1 MNERYNQPT
10 AHRLEPV
17 KGWDSMA
24 HLDFVAPISSN
35 VDISGG
41 ALAGTVMH
49 LNTNGELE
57 TGLEPQSVAMFLF
70 FKQYDEDTMNAP
82 TTSDGIKIT
91 SISMN
96 SWGGYNSE
104 LGNRGYSSDGNFSD
118 RRNGGASN
126 LSVYSS
132 TGSYTAYP
140 SRSAHTTYPALCG
153 MELASTEFASVTND
167 AGKTAITYTPNAFL
181 TSPKKLGTALTTTS
195 AANGLPG
202 TIAQQNAGGFLKPGT
217 PYLDPIC
224 GIVSKKPQVNTNGY
238 KMLYFWATWLPA
250 LSSTAPTNGQSFK
263 ATVANSVTSIGWAS

>member
-24 HLDFVAPISSN
+24 HLDFVAPIASS
-35 VDISGG
+35 VSISGG
-41 ALAGTVMH
+41 AQAGTVMH
-49 LNTNGELE
+49 LNSSGELE
-57 TGLEPQSVAMFLF
+57 TGLEPQSVALFLF

-82 TTSDGIKIT
+82 TTTDGIKIT

-104 LGNRGYSSDGNFSD
+104 IGNRGYTSDGNFTD
-118 RRNGGASN
+118 MRNGGASN
-126 LSVYSS
+126 LSSYAASAS
-132 TGSYTAYP
+132 GYTAYP

-153 MELASTEFASVTND
+153 MELASTEFASTK
-167 AGKTAITYTPNAFL
+167 GTTALSSNPYTPNTFL
-181 TSPKKLGTALTTTS
+181 TSPKAVT
-195 AANGLPG
+195 AANYSATAYG
-202 TIAQQNAGGFLKPGT
+202 TEEQQVSGGFLKPGT
-217 PYLDPIC
+217 PYVDPIC

-250 LSSTAPTNGQSFK
+250 LGTTAPTNGQSFK
-263 ATVANSVTSIGWAS
+263 ATVTSGVTSLGWAS